1 MLVKLNDVVSKISGN
16 VDRFTTDLEYYL
28 GGEHYESD
36 RIAIYSKGI
45 IKDNLGVLGFKFHF
59 PFVAGD
65 TIFMSRNPHLKKAGM
80 ITYDGICS
88 DTSYI
93 LRTKDNNVLDERYLP
108 LVLQNEKFWR
118 WFEENKSG
126 SVNYLLN
133 WKTLREYEFEL
144 PSIEEQCRIADMAWS
159 IERTIVSYE
168 NMIEAIDE
176 LVKSQFIKMFDQETN
191 TERLD
196 SLCTLFGDGDWIET
210 KDQSEEGI
218 RLIQTGNVGDGE
230 FKDKG
235 DKARFIS
242 EDTFERLNC
251 TEVIPGDILVSR
263 LPDPIGR
270 ACIVPEMDKAITA
283 VDCTIIRLKD
293 ILLPTFFV
301 HYTKTPMYMNQVD
314 SYTTGSTRKRISRAN
329 LGSIKV
335 PVPSIDLQNEF
346 VAFADQAEKAKS
358 SLLQSLSDA
367 KALQKIVIE
376 SNFATPKEEV

>member
-159 IERTIVSYE
+159 IEKTIVSYE
-168 NMIEAIDE
+168 KMIEAIDE

-196 SLCTLFGDGDWIET
+196 NLCTLFGDGDWIET
-210 KDQSEEGI
+210 KDQAEEGI
-218 RLIQTGNVGDGE
+218 RLIQTGNIGDGE

-242 EDTFERLNC
+242 EETFERLNC

-270 ACIVPEMDKAITA
+270 ACIIPEMSKAITA

-346 VAFADQAEKAKS
+346 VAFADQAEKTKS
-358 SLLQSLSDA
+358 SLQQSLSDA
-367 KALQKIVIE
+367 KSLQKIVIE
-376 SNFATPKEEV
+376 SNFATPKEEG